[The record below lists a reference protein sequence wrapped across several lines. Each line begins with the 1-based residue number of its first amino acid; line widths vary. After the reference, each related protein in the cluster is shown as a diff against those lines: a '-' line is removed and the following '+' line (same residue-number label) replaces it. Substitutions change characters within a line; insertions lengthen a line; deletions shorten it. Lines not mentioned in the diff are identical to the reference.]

1 MEPEIRVSTTVRTHD
16 DPAKVVESVRSI
28 FPDWNPDETLVRSDF
43 PIRRESRE
51 IVGSIETMDNLLSI
65 LRENRILDTALDAMA
80 MEADREGTV
89 FRISRQSAIIGKISF
104 VLGSDPLGGV
114 IEISLTGSDIVI
126 WLEQFTWH
134 SGRENVPRE
143 VGDELAMSP
152 SGEASD
158 WFGR

>member
-80 MEADREGTV
+80 MEADLEGTV

-143 VGDELAMSP
+143 VGDELAMSS

>member
-16 DPAKVVESVRSI
+16 DPAKVIESVRSI
-28 FPDWNPDETLVRSDF
+28 FPDWNPDDTLVRSSF
-43 PIRRESRE
+43 PIRRESRK
-51 IVGSIETMDNLLSI
+51 IVGSIETMDNLQSI

-80 MEADREGTV
+80 MEADLEGTV

-104 VLGSDPLGGV
+104 VLGPDPLGGV

-143 VGDELAMSP
+143 VGDELAMSS